1 MRGYFKL
8 SGYAL
13 CGTHKES
20 RLFRLKFARS
30 PINPF
35 VFLTAKLLHLT
46 LFWPYLLTK
55 YRQFIPCYCPCILL
69 YCYRGA
75 GITKVQS
82 DVLVNY

>member
-1 MRGYFKL
+1 MGLIRK
-8 SGYAL
+8 
-13 CGTHKES
+13 S

-35 VFLTAKLLHLT
+35 VFLTAKLSHLI

-55 YRQFIPCYCPCILL
+55 YRCYCPYILL
-69 YCYRGA
+69 HCYRGA

-82 DVLVNY
+82 DILVNY